1 MTQYVAPVTICGL
14 ERRERKMT
22 DASRQRRKITL
33 RQGLLL
39 IFVLGSIGLG
49 AELLLLGHFQ
59 EWRQQAP
66 LALLGLG
73 LILLVVRLVYKGPVV
88 LRIFR
93 LAMFAYILGGV
104 AGFWFHINGNMEFE
118 LEMNSRLTG
127 WDLVSR
133 TASGALPVLAPGAL
147 IQLGLIGFLYTHRHP
162 ESGVR

>member
-1 MTQYVAPVTICGL
+1 MSNAG
-14 ERRERKMT
+14 RKRGRF
-22 DASRQRRKITL
+22 SL

-39 IFVLGSIGLG
+39 IFLIGSTGLG
-49 AELLLLGHFQ
+49 IELLLLGHFQ

-66 LALLGLG
+66 LALLGSG
-73 LILLVVRLVYKGPVV
+73 LILLAIRLVHKGPVV

-93 LAMFAYILGGV
+93 LAMLAYVLGGI

-147 IQLGLIGFLYTHRHP
+147 IQLGLIGLLYTYRHP
-162 ESGVR
+162 GMGDARPERD